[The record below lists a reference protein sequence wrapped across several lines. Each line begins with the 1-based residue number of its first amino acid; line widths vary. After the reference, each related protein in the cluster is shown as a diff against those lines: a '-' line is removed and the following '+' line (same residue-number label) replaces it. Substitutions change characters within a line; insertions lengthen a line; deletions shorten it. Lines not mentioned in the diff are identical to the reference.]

1 MLSSKM
7 NTARLPAELVLGTA
21 ALGTLAPAE
30 ASKLIRTALS
40 LGVGWID
47 STSSE
52 ISAEPQIANA
62 LPGMKGVRI
71 ATKVAPIDDR
81 DTGTVRRTL
90 IDSIYRSCARL
101 RTDRLDALILE
112 DARDLKSHAGVVWHT
127 IKRLRDHGVLYD
139 LGVCV
144 REPNE
149 ALTALND
156 PDIRHIQIAFAPFDR
171 RWRAPAVAEALAERP
186 WVTVHARAAGFPS
199 RIDAAR
205 IADLGRELGREST
218 IDLCLAYMRAV
229 DWIDGAVVDVDSVA
243 ELTQSRGLFNRAAL
257 TPDEVAAVDKVLANT
272 PRIYRVA

>member
-1 MLSSKM
+1 MLSSNM

-47 STSSE
+47 STSTEVCS
-52 ISAEPQIANA
+52 EPQIATA

-71 ATKVAPIDDR
+71 ATRIAPIDDR
-81 DTGTVRRTL
+81 DTGTVRRAL

-101 RTDRLDALILE
+101 RTDRLDALLLE

-127 IKRLRDHGVLYD
+127 IKHLRDHGVLYD

-149 ALTALND
+149 ALAALND

-205 IADLGRELGREST
+205 IADLGRELGRESS

-229 DWIDGAVVDVDSVA
+229 DWIDGAVVDIDSLS
-243 ELTQSRGLFNRAAL
+243 ELAQSRALFNRAAL
-257 TPDEVAAVDKVLANT
+257 TSDEVAAVDKMLANT